1 MALGADLV
9 ARAFLLLAGKQLT
22 PEEAQAKS
30 ELLGSKQELLTNLV
44 VREGV
49 FRDEAELRDLLTF
62 TPPPL

>member
-1 MALGADLV
+1 MALGSDLV
-9 ARAFLLLAGKQLT
+9 ARTFLLLAGRELT
-22 PEEAQAKS
+22 PEEAQEKA
-30 ELLGSKQELLTNLV
+30 EVLGSKQELLTNLV